1 MAEVSVLMWERILE
15 LRQKNYENRRAVRGV
30 RKLMFDECHLAH
42 RIPQSKHNLKTYGKE
57 VIHHELNLACVCSLR
72 CNSRV
77 LRNLATHPVEGKE
90 LIERIREELC

>member
-1 MAEVSVLMWERILE
+1 MWERILE
-15 LRQKNYENRRAVRGV
+15 VKTKKLREQEGRCEVCG
-30 RKLMFDECHLAH
+30 KLMMFDECHLAH

-77 LRNLATHPVEGKE
+77 LRNLATHPIEGKE
-90 LIERIREELC
+90 LIERIRKELC

>member
-1 MAEVSVLMWERILE
+1 MWEKILE
-15 LRQKNYENRRAVRGV
+15 L
-30 RKLMFDECHLAH
+30 KLKKLNQNDGKCEVCGKLVSLADCQLAH
-42 RIPQSKHNLKTYGKE
+42 VVPSTKHNIKTYGKE
-57 VIHHELNLACVCSLR
+57 VIHHPLNLKVVCSLR